1 MTKNVTNF
9 AASVHARLLAVN
21 HERKAEFHRT
31 LQRYVA
37 ERFLYRLGLSTY
49 RDRFVLK
56 GAMLFV
62 LWDEV
67 TARPTKDLDL
77 AGYVVNDADAITR
90 AFREIASIASP
101 RDGLD
106 FALDTLEVTPIRDA
120 AEYHGFR
127 MNLDVLL
134 GKAVIPLQVD
144 VGFGDVIVPAP
155 SEVRYPVLLDG
166 EPPLVR
172 AYPREAVVAEK
183 FHAMALMGG
192 ANSRFKDFFDV
203 ERLSTRFAF
212 EGATLVS
219 SISATFS
226 HRGSM
231 DLSSWP
237 VALTT
242 SFYADAGR
250 SDQWHRYLSRM
261 KLRDSSDD
269 FTTVGSRVIAF
280 LESPVQ
286 AVSNCEPFA
295 AHWIPGGPWQ

>member
-21 HERKAEFHRT
+21 HERNAEFHRT

-37 ERFLYRLGLSTY
+37 ERFLYRLGLSKY

-77 AGYVVNDADAITR
+77 AGYVANDADAITR
-90 AFREIASIASP
+90 AFREIASIPSP

-134 GKAVIPLQVD
+134 GRAVIPFQVD

-166 EPPLVR
+166 EPPDVR

-183 FHAMALMGG
+183 FHAMALHGG
-192 ANSRFKDFFDV
+192 ANSRYKDFFDV
-203 ERLSTRFAF
+203 DRLSTRFAF
-212 EGATLVS
+212 EGTTLVA

-226 HRGSM
+226 HRGST
-231 DLSSWP
+231 DLASWP

-250 SDQWHRYLSRM
+250 SDQWQRYLSRM
-261 KLRDSSDD
+261 KLRDDSVD
-269 FTTVGSRVIAF
+269 FTTIGSRVIAF
-280 LESPVQ
+280 LEPPVR
-286 AVSNCEPFA
+286 AVAKREPFI
-295 AHWIPGGPWQ
+295 AHWTEGGPWQ